1 MTQEEISTDL
11 DPWKPTPTVI
21 PAQWQTSLEKLGHK
35 GPHYI
40 AGLPYDRQGT
50 LNLLRE
56 WGLPLPVVVAGAL
69 LFYTEKELRHIA
81 ADERRELLAYIRSAQ
96 RYIDC
101 IEDEDL
107 STLLS
112 APYDDL
118 GARLI
123 AVAVY
128 YVALK
133 GLSQRKNKRPLN
145 HHDLSRIESIG
156 TTLINITKKFN
167 LWLFKRDVEDLVLQL
182 CNPTLYGTMQEEL
195 QKILQV
201 DDEKLRDF
209 CQATAIILQ
218 QAVQTPV
225 KVTYSA
231 CGVEGFSRRQQAR
244 QTTSPNNQLTGFDLV
259 IFDVIVPLVK
269 DCYTVFGALNYLGY
283 SEQLTE
289 RIAHPKLNGSSY
301 LSIGL
306 ILEQKPYLYNLPWIS
321 QSTYIAQLQ
330 IATPTMNAVT
340 RYGCLN
346 PKCYSLYAG
355 EHLQESENFSLKEVL
370 NGENGNIY
378 TSIMGSY
385 RQNKS
390 EEIVNAPAD
399 TPIVIYDKRLR
410 PFPMPKG
417 ATVLDFAY
425 VSDENLTGYVS
436 GFINDREV
444 PLFRKLS
451 ADDIVDIK
459 TSNTPQEHSY
469 WVERKYVT
477 TSRALNAIQKQRFY
491 EHKAHKLLQQKL
503 EYYRYRLTEEELSQE
518 LFDFVR
524 RHHLGTV
531 DTYLKQFDEKAD
543 LRYTPDWAAE
553 QIMEQ
558 IRERNEQ
565 VVAVAPKWI
574 VRLDPLAVDKHIYY
588 LPKSFCNVCQPT
600 YPRDGNIVGYVSHRQ
615 KALVIH
621 SAHCPRLIDR
631 HHKQR
636 APLYPLTWHQLPAFR
651 VGFSITA
658 QDRRGLVL
666 DISKRLRHYQCSF
679 ISLHAEAVYKDVK
692 LSFTI
697 ETYDTGEVLE
707 VLQKM
712 KKIESIIDI
721 EIDPLKTAPHMYE
734 QLQQLRNQ
742 PLLLIEKIEAERAG
756 ELPVVPTTRRP
767 PVLRNP
773 FNISRPPGEKM
784 FVGRTPEIKKW
795 QRELCDYEQGKAI
808 FLHGPR
814 RSGKSSLCSHF
825 LEQYVYPPFWH
836 LHYSLQGATEQDE
849 ATILM
854 QLAEEVCRTFQD
866 RFNQMPRSWQDFSSG
881 DPQERFKRVL
891 RSCLSTVSG
900 ARFLLVLDEFGGAIE
915 AHQKKYLHERFFN
928 YWRNLMSEFPQ
939 LSLIFVLPTLTH
951 KFLTS
956 GQLAGS
962 FNFTEPQP
970 IEFLDEESAHQLLVN
985 PLQEQNVVIHP
996 GTIKRILDLTG
1007 CNPYYLTLV
1016 GSQLV
1021 SHLNQDTQKSLLQD
1035 EDLTIVIDRLIKG
1048 PTKQNFY
1055 FYHDELHAEE
1065 IPIIQAIVD
1074 ITQQIGQ
1081 PAVSLKR
1088 IAQRLH
1094 RPAEEL
1100 RPHLKRLQDGLI
1112 LREQGAQWSSTQP
1125 YYAFTIDLVRLWM
1138 AQNSDFFLPV
1148 DSM

>member
-1 MTQEEISTDL
+1 MAQEEIFTDL
-11 DPWKPTPTVI
+11 DPWKPTPTSI
-21 PAQWQTSLEKLGHK
+21 PVEWQTHLEALAHKAK

-40 AGLPYDRQGT
+40 AGMPYDRQGT
-50 LNLLRE
+50 FNLLRE
-56 WGLPLPVVVAGAL
+56 WGLPWQVVVAGGL

-81 ADERRELLAYIRSAQ
+81 ADERRELLAHMRSAQ

-112 APYDDL
+112 SPYEDL

-156 TTLINITKKFN
+156 ITLINVTKKFN

-182 CNPTLYGTMQEEL
+182 REPAQYRSIEEEL
-195 QKILQV
+195 QKILQR
-201 DDEKLRDF
+201 DDEKIEGF
-209 CQATAIILQ
+209 CHEAAIILQ

-225 KVTYSA
+225 RVTYSP
-231 CGVEGFSRRQQAR
+231 CGVEGFSRRQQAK
-244 QTTSPNNQLTGFDLV
+244 QTTSQKNQLTGFDLV

-269 DCYTVFGALNYLGY
+269 DCYSTFGALNHLGY
-283 SEQLTE
+283 SDQLTE
-289 RIAHPKLNGSSY
+289 HIAHPKLNGSSY
-301 LSIGL
+301 LSVGL
-306 ILEQKPYLYNLPWIS
+306 ILEQKPYLYNLPWLS
-321 QSTYIAQLQ
+321 QNTYIAQLQ
-330 IATPTMNAVT
+330 IATSVMNAVT
-340 RYGCLN
+340 RYGCLY
-346 PKCYSLYAG
+346 PDCYTLYTGGALRG
-355 EHLQESENFSLKEVL
+355 SENSSLKEVL
-370 NGENGNIY
+370 NCEHGNIY
-378 TSIMGSY
+378 TSIAESLKQGPVAINES
-385 RQNKS
+385 
-390 EEIVNAPAD
+390 API
-399 TPIVIYDKRLR
+399 TVYNKRLR
-410 PFPMPKG
+410 PYSLPKG

-425 VSDENLTGYVS
+425 ACDENLTGYVS
-436 GFINDREV
+436 GFVNDRAA
-444 PLFRKLS
+444 PLYRELNV
-451 ADDIVDIK
+451 DDIVDIK
-459 TSNTPQEHSY
+459 ISNTPQEHGY

-543 LRYTPDWAAE
+543 LRYTPAWAAE

-565 VVAVAPKWI
+565 MVAAAPKWI
-574 VRLDPLAVDKHIYY
+574 VQLDPLTAADHIYY

-600 YPRDGNIVGYVSHRQ
+600 YPRDGNIVGYVSRRQ

-631 HHKQR
+631 DHKQR
-636 APLYPLTWHQLPAFR
+636 APLYSLTWHQLPAFR
-651 VGFSITA
+651 VGFSMTA

-679 ISLHAEAVYKDVK
+679 ISLHAEAVYKNVK

-697 ETYDTGEVLE
+697 ETYDTGEVLDL
-707 VLQKM
+707 LQKM
-712 KKIESIIDI
+712 KRIESIIDI
-721 EIDPLKTAPHMYE
+721 EIDPLKTAPHVYE

-742 PLLLIEKIEAERAG
+742 PLLFIEKIEAERAG
-756 ELPVVPTTRRP
+756 ERAVVPTTRRP
-767 PVLRNP
+767 LVLRNP
-773 FNISRPPGEKM
+773 FNISRPPAEKM
-784 FVGRTPEIKKW
+784 FVGRTPDIKKW
-795 QRELCDYEQGKAI
+795 QRELCDDEQGKAI

-825 LEQYVYPPFWH
+825 LDQYVYPPFWH
-836 LHYSLQGATEQDE
+836 VHYSLQGAIAQDE

-854 QLAEEVCRTFQD
+854 QIAEEVCWKFQE
-866 RFNQMPRSWQDFSSG
+866 RFNQTPRSWQETPED
-881 DPQERFKRVL
+881 DPQVRFKRVL
-891 RSCLSTVSG
+891 QGCLETVSG
-900 ARFLLVLDEFGGAIE
+900 ARFILVLDEFGGAIT
-915 AHQKKYLHERFFN
+915 AYQKKYLEERFFN
-928 YWRNLMSEFPQ
+928 YWRNLMSEVPE
-939 LSLIFVLPTLTH
+939 LSLIFVLPTIPH
-951 KFLTS
+951 KLLTS
-956 GQLAGS
+956 GQLAGAFS
-962 FNFTEPQP
+962 FTEPHP
-970 IEFLDEESAHQLLVN
+970 MEFLDEESARQLLVN
-985 PLQEQNVVIHP
+985 PLQEQNVIIHP
-996 GTIKRILDLTG
+996 ATIKRILDLTG

-1021 SHLNQDTQKSLLQD
+1021 SHLNQDTQKSLLKD
-1035 EDLTIVIDRLIKG
+1035 EDLAIVIDRLIKG

-1088 IAQRLH
+1088 IAHRLH
-1094 RPAEEL
+1094 KPAEEL

-1112 LREQGAQWSSTQP
+1112 LREQGAQWSSSQP
-1125 YYAFTIDLVRLWM
+1125 YYAFTIELVCLWM